1 MRRDRHAK
9 IVATFALR
17 PGDVVAIP
25 AGMPFRT
32 PGTTNMLELGRL
44 AGVGLMGEG
53 GEA

>member
-17 PGDVVAIP
+17 PGDSVAIP

-32 PGTTNMLELGRL
+32 PGTTNMLEIRHLEF
-44 AGVGLMGEG
+44 MGPMGGG